1 MKSFFD
7 DKNFTEDIEEQIG
20 DIEKLTDDEFFD
32 KLELNEYN
40 EKIKK
45 SLNKILEQNNHEK
58 NW

>member
-58 NW
+58 N